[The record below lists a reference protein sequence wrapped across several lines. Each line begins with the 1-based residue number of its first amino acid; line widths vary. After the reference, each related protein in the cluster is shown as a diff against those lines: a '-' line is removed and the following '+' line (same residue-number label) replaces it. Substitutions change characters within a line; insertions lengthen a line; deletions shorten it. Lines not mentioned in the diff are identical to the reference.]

1 VLEAKD
7 VTKSFR
13 SGDGTVTAVKGVT
26 MTVAGGEFVAIVGRS
41 GSGKTTLMSLLG
53 ALELPTSGVIFV
65 DGQDITRLSPSEL
78 VHYRGRKIG
87 FVFQSYNLVPNLTA
101 TENVMLPME
110 FIGVGKGERRE
121 RARKLLDQ
129 VELTGARQQRRPSR
143 LSGGEQQRVAIA
155 RALANKP
162 SIILAD
168 EPAGNLDTQTSA
180 TIVGLLRGLSRS
192 EGTTVILVTHDAS
205 IADQADR
212 VLRIEDGQLA
222 LSHAVKLL
230 GDRRAGLVD
239 HAATNVST

>member
-1 VLEAKD
+1 MLEAKD

-13 SGDGTVTAVKGVT
+13 SGDGTVTAVKSVT
-26 MTVAGGEFVAIVGRS
+26 MTVANGEFVAIVGRS

-53 ALELPTSGVIFV
+53 ALEQPTSGMIFV
-65 DGQDITRLSPSEL
+65 DGQEITRLSPSEL

-129 VELTGARQQRRPSR
+129 VELTGAKQERKPSR

-180 TIVGLLRGLSRS
+180 TIVELLSNLSRS

-212 VLRIEDGQLA
+212 VLRLEDGQFA
-222 LSHAVKLL
+222 LS
-230 GDRRAGLVD
+230 
-239 HAATNVST
+239 T